1 MLTPSLPEVLALG
14 APAAGFLALI
24 PLATRLDDEDFDPLA
39 APQRKAMMDV
49 IKTRPGISVGD
60 LKEEM
65 PFGWASLY
73 YHLGILIDAG
83 LVKDVLDEIDGRR
96 RHLYP
101 VLKGGRIPK
110 PKNPEPVLSAP
121 STQVARAI
129 IDRPGMNLQ
138 ELIDELGMTP
148 RNVYYHVRRLEEA
161 GLIKSSSKTR
171 YRDLAARPALYDL
184 LGLPKPKTLVRS
196 TRR

>member
-1 MLTPSLPEVLALG
+1 MNIPSLPEILAFG
-14 APAAGFLALI
+14 GSAAGFAALL
-24 PLATRLDDEDFDPLA
+24 PLATRLDDEDFDPLE
-39 APQRKAMMDV
+39 APQRKAMLDV
-49 IKTRPGISVGD
+49 IKSRPGISVGD

-83 LVKDVLDEIDGRR
+83 LVKDELDAIDGRR

-110 PKNPEPVLSAP
+110 AKTPEPVLSAP
-121 STQVARAI
+121 STEVATAI
-129 IDRPGMNLQ
+129 IDKPGMNLQ
-138 ELIDELGMTP
+138 ELIVELGMTP

-171 YRDLAARPALYDL
+171 YRDLTARPALFEL
-184 LGLPKPKTLVRS
+184 LGLPKPKGLAKNA
-196 TRR
+196 RR

>member
-1 MLTPSLPEVLALG
+1 MTVPSLPEVLALG
-14 APAAGFLALI
+14 APIAGFAALV
-24 PLATRLDDEDFDPLA
+24 PLAMRLDDEDFDPLE

-49 IKTRPGISVGD
+49 IKARPGISVGD

-101 VLKGGRIPK
+101 ILKGGKIPK
-110 PKNPEPVLSAP
+110 PKTPEPVLSEP
-121 STQVARAI
+121 STEVSMAI
-129 IDRPGMNLQ
+129 INKPGMNLQ
-138 ELIDELGMTP
+138 ELIEELGMTP

-161 GLIKSSSKTR
+161 GLIKSSSRTR
-171 YRDLAARPALYDL
+171 YRDLTARPALYEL
-184 LGLPKPKTLVRS
+184 LGLPKPKGLTKGA
-196 TRR
+196 RR